1 MRDSSLP
8 RVGDR
13 QRQRGGE
20 RGGGDRREGGERG
33 EGRVVK
39 GGESA
44 MRDSSLPT
52 VGDRQRQWG
61 ERGLERGAEGK
72 RRCTE
77 GGMMGLGVG
86 GWGC

>member
-1 MRDSSLP
+1 MRGW
-8 RVGDR
+8 VVIG
-13 QRQRGGE
+13 
-20 RGGGDRREGGERG
+20 
-33 EGRVVK
+33 GRVVK
-39 GGESA
+39 GGERA

-86 GWGC
+86 VLKGLLRCVLIRQRVLM